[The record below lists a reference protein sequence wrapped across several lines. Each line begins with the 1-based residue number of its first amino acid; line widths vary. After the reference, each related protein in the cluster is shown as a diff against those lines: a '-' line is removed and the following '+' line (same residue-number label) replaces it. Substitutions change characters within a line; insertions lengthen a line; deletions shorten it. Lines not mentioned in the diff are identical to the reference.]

1 MLQLWIVA
9 IIVTTTGWPWTAYL
23 HLGFF
28 FPWHINKEDEAG
40 SSPAFH
46 HTPVLGVTG
55 CESHTRIQ

>member
-28 FPWHINKEDEAG
+28 FPWHINKEYKAG